1 MDGELRAREEDTQK
15 YTFYLYSLSLLL
27 SASVVACSNHSE
39 DFRGK
44 LSGLV
49 AQSVVV
55 QDITTLS
62 TLSPSIC
69 LLNSTF
75 VLYPQIVVN
84 RPVFVLKTL
93 DRSSNL

>member
-27 SASVVACSNHSE
+27 SASVVACSNYSE

-44 LSGLV
+44 LSGLR

-55 QDITTLS
+55 
-62 TLSPSIC
+62 
-69 LLNSTF
+69 
-75 VLYPQIVVN
+75 
-84 RPVFVLKTL
+84 
-93 DRSSNL
+93 